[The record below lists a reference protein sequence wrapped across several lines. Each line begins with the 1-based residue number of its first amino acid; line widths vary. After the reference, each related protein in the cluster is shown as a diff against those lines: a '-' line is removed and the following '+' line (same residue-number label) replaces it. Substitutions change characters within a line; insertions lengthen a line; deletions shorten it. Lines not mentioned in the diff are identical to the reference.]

1 MKRWVV
7 SYLAFFAAA
16 SASLQVAAQEAADS
30 VEQAREALTRN
41 EDDADSAKQLEE
53 VFQAAEKNYSLL
65 KKGEFSLT
73 YSFDYSY
80 FGDQRLDLD
89 IDDNRIRNIDVV
101 PSAQHTFTNT
111 FTLDYGLLNNLT
123 VSSRFPLISKF
134 DTQDELDNT
143 DIGDVSFT
151 LRWQPFAYVPG
162 KMSTTLFGTV
172 STVTGTSP
180 YEIDVQRQL
189 STGSGYYSFS
199 AGGSFS
205 KVLDPVVIFSS
216 LSFTY
221 NLPEDG
227 LNQVRGARVLDKIDP
242 GSSLSLSGG
251 FAYSLSYDVSLSMS
265 AQVSFSDESSLT
277 FTNGDEA
284 IIQDQLSAL
293 VNFALGVRVSD
304 KNIVNTSVGF
314 GLTEDSP
321 DVLIG
326 ISMPINFDG
335 LAE

>member
-1 MKRWVV
+1 MAKESGMKRWVV

-53 VFQAAEKNYSLL
+53 AFQAAEKNYSLL
-65 KKGEFSLT
+65 KKGEFRLT

-111 FTLDYGLLNNLT
+111 FTLDYGLLNTLT

-134 DTQDELDNT
+134 DTPHEPANT
-143 DIGDVSFT
+143 DVGDVSFT

-162 KMSTTLFGTV
+162 KMSTPLFGTV

-227 LNQVRGARVLDKIDP
+227 LNQVRGARVLD
-242 GSSLSLSGG
+242 
-251 FAYSLSYDVSLSMS
+251 
-265 AQVSFSDESSLT
+265 
-277 FTNGDEA
+277 
-284 IIQDQLSAL
+284 
-293 VNFALGVRVSD
+293 
-304 KNIVNTSVGF
+304 
-314 GLTEDSP
+314 
-321 DVLIG
+321 
-326 ISMPINFDG
+326 
-335 LAE
+335 

>member
-1 MKRWVV
+1 DT
-7 SYLAFFAAA
+7 A
-16 SASLQVAAQEAADS
+16 
-30 VEQAREALTRN
+30 
-41 EDDADSAKQLEE
+41 
-53 VFQAAEKNYSLL
+53 
-65 KKGEFSLT
+65 
-73 YSFDYSY
+73 
-80 FGDQRLDLD
+80 
-89 IDDNRIRNIDVV
+89 DNRFRNIDAV
-101 PSAQHTFTNT
+101 PSAQPPFPNPSTP
-111 FTLDYGLLNNLT
+111 DYGLLNNLT
-123 VSSRFPLISKF
+123 VSSRIPLISKF